1 VAGRASI
8 VGAAATHVGNVRD
21 HNEDAH
27 FLDEDLGV
35 FLVCDGMG
43 GHAAGEVASEL
54 AIGAIR
60 TAWAGQALHDAAE
73 QWLERATAEAK
84 KQLLEVV
91 RSGVVAAHEAI
102 LTEADRDQTKSGMGT
117 TLVGAV
123 IVGGELVFAHAG
135 DSRAY
140 LVRDGISM
148 QLTEDHTLLARL
160 LAAGIDVD
168 VSGEGARFRS
178 MLTNALGIGEE
189 VKVSTFVVP
198 LADGDRFLL
207 CSDGV
212 SEYVPENEVGEV
224 LTRQSSPA
232 RAAQRLIDLAL
243 ERGGGDN
250 ATAVVVR
257 VLEAGETPLPAEQRK
272 KDDAAIGACALWGK
286 KLTPQQRLRALRIAI
301 PRDHGLGE
309 KLPPHALGDRVAW
322 IILDGE
328 LVQDGEALGPG
339 ALIYPESL
347 ISAREQAPLPGRD
360 ALASTRSDVRSLAI
374 RANDFRELCD
384 DDGELGEA
392 LLDSLATMVARR
404 KVRAPTVGSGVD
416 PRATTDPHLPAVP
429 RAVAEAYHP
438 TDPRMPV
445 AGDPDARA
453 GAERGAGDRADVSD
467 ASAPEQGDE
476 RDRAETV
483 PDEPTERQRP
493 SWQRLPE
500 SAVIAPAPRR
510 PGAGQAPARPSP
522 LPPGTVKRATPP
534 PPPAPTRPSP
544 PPRPR
549 RPSPP
554 PLAPP
559 DDTPPPPTRPS
570 PPPPPRPGVPRPSR
584 PSPPPGASAT
594 PPASSAPAASP
605 PVASRPPALAQAHTA
620 APLPQRMTPPRG
632 VAKTQTPARGVPS
645 AATPARGVPSAA
657 TPARGVPRI
666 ATPARGVPSA
676 ATPARGVP
684 RTATP
689 ARGVPSAVTPARGV
703 PRTVTP
709 AHGVPRPATPTP
721 ASRTTPAGG
730 FASAARGEPGATMD
744 SPPSAGARPASGPPA
759 AAREVPTARPAPA
772 PRHAQT
778 WAVTTPRGH
787 VESPWDPSNEADTVR
802 GGPAPSAF
810 VRPLTPPASAP
821 TRRTS
826 AQGPAT
832 AGKDRRPTDPEIETY
847 LELEA
852 DLPPGPGGR
861 DLESE
866 AALSA
871 LGGLEEHASVSITI
885 EKEGRRV
892 IETTTETEGHTLTV
906 TVTEP
911 VYSDPPR
918 AITAAD
924 GAEVSGSISIPE
936 DSPPKRHQRAR
947 RQSDGWDD

>member
-27 FLDEDLGV
+27 FIDEDLGV

-60 TAWAGQALHDAAE
+60 TAWGSQALHDAAE
-73 QWLERATAEAK
+73 HWLERATAEAK

-91 RSGVVAAHEAI
+91 RGGVIAAHEAI
-102 LTEADRDQTKSGMGT
+102 LAEADRDQTKSGMGT

-123 IVGGELVFAHAG
+123 IIGGELVFAHAG

-207 CSDGV
+207 CSDGI

-272 KDDAAIGACALWGK
+272 KDDAAISACALWGK

-301 PRDHGLGE
+301 PRDHGSGE

-322 IILDGE
+322 LVLEGE
-328 LVQDGEALGPG
+328 LVQDGEAFGPG

-347 ISAREQAPLPGRD
+347 ISAREQVPPPGRD
-360 ALASTRSDVRSLAI
+360 GLASTRGDVRSLAI

-384 DDGELGEA
+384 DDSELGEA
-392 LLDSLATMVARR
+392 LLDSLAAMIPRR
-404 KVRAPTVGSGVD
+404 KARAPTVGSGVD
-416 PRATTDPHLPAVP
+416 PRGSTDPQLPALP
-429 RAVAEAYHP
+429 RDVAEAYDP

-445 AGDPDARA
+445 AADPDALAQASLADAGDARA
-453 GAERGAGDRADVSD
+453 GDDGDA
-467 ASAPEQGDE
+467 

-483 PDEPTERQRP
+483 PDEPTERHRP
-493 SWQRLPE
+493 SWSRIPTE
-500 SAVIAPAPRR
+500 SAVIAPAPVR
-510 PGAGQAPARPSP
+510 PAVGQAPARPSP
-522 LPPGTVKRATPP
+522 PPSRMVKRPTPP
-534 PPPAPTRPSP
+534 PPPAPTRPSPPPGP

-559 DDTPPPPTRPS
+559 DDTPPPPSRPS
-570 PPPPPRPGVPRPSR
+570 PPPPPRPSVPRSSR
-584 PSPPPGASAT
+584 PGPPPSAS
-594 PPASSAPAASP
+594 PPAASP
-605 PVASRPPALAQAHTA
+605 PPSRPPAPVQAHA
-620 APLPQRMTPPRG
+620 SASLPPHR
-632 VAKTQTPARGVPS
+632 
-645 AATPARGVPSAA
+645 ATPARGVARTA
-657 TPARGVPRI
+657 TPAH
-666 ATPARGVPSA
+666 
-676 ATPARGVP
+676 GVP

-689 ARGVPSAVTPARGV
+689 AHGVARTATPARGVARTATPARGVARTVTPARGV
-703 PRTVTP
+703 ARTVTP
-709 AHGVPRPATPTP
+709 ARGVPRPATPTP
-721 ASRTTPAGG
+721 APRTTPAGG
-730 FASAARGEPGATMD
+730 FPPVTRGEPGA
-744 SPPSAGARPASGPPA
+744 PPVAREVRPRAAPERAGCARIHPRTAARPDLGGDHAARACRVAVGSQQRGRHRARRSAPQGLRQPAVTAGRCARPARVDAGAGIEDRRERQHGSPA
-759 AAREVPTARPAPA
+759 DRSRDRDLSRARGRSAARAGRTRS
-772 PRHAQT
+772 R
-778 WAVTTPRGH
+778 
-787 VESPWDPSNEADTVR
+787 VR
-802 GGPAPSAF
+802 GRAAVAP
-810 VRPLTPPASAP
+810 P
-821 TRRTS
+821 
-826 AQGPAT
+826 
-832 AGKDRRPTDPEIETY
+832 
-847 LELEA
+847 
-852 DLPPGPGGR
+852 
-861 DLESE
+861 
-866 AALSA
+866 
-871 LGGLEEHASVSITI
+871 
-885 EKEGRRV
+885 
-892 IETTTETEGHTLTV
+892 
-906 TVTEP
+906 
-911 VYSDPPR
+911 
-918 AITAAD
+918 
-924 GAEVSGSISIPE
+924 
-936 DSPPKRHQRAR
+936 
-947 RQSDGWDD
+947 